1 MPFCV
6 GDIVRIQNPNGV
18 RPAVARVQQVLSR
31 NVSIQDF
38 QEYIVEYL
46 NCRSERFRYGL
57 CREFEMRL
65 SSVNETLGERPFD

>member
-1 MPFCV
+1 MPFSV

-31 NVSIQDF
+31 NISIQDF

-46 NCRSERFRYGL
+46 NCRSEKFRYGL

-65 SSVNETLGERPFD
+65 SSLSETLEERPFD